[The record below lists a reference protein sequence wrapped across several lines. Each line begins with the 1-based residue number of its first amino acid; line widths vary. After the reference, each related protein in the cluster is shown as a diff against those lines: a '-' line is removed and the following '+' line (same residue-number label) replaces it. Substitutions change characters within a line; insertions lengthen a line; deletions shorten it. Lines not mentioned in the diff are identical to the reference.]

1 MHRIS
6 TTPKKHYRLAVA
18 ATAVIFAILLTA
30 CDDFYTDSLPT
41 PDVAQPTPA
50 NVQVGDPA
58 EILEEAA
65 RAALATRLG
74 ISPEA
79 PRKILFEDETW
90 TERNPGCYPAPD
102 SIIGAYLIPG
112 YRLLMQYDGTFYEYD
127 ADQGAGTGVL
137 CESTLQLVPVEPAR
151 NIVKTTETT
160 ESDIETV
167 YVLRSEEDV
176 AEFNSNHSDMASI
189 AVDEIEWVEEVLVGG
204 WVESSPDPLAVRAYL
219 SEQGTSIIIEVAISE
234 DSADE
239 ESSTPSQTWA
249 LIDIT
254 DPESTYEF
262 AVVD

>member
-1 MHRIS
+1 MSRI
-6 TTPKKHYRLAVA
+6 TTAQILHLRLPAIALA
-18 ATAVIFAILLTA
+18 AILVILLTA

-58 EILEEAA
+58 EILEQAA
-65 RAALATRLG
+65 RAVLATRLG

-79 PRKILFEDETW
+79 PQKILFEDETW

-127 ADQGAGTGVL
+127 ADQGAGTGAL

-151 NIVKTTETT
+151 NIVKTTEST
-160 ESDIETV
+160 ESDLETI

-176 AEFNSNHSDMASI
+176 AEFNSTPSDLASV
-189 AVDEIEWVEEVLVGG
+189 AVDEIEWAEEVLVAG
-204 WVESSPDPLAVRAYL
+204 WVESSPNPLAVRAYL
-219 SEQGTSIIIEVAISE
+219 SEQETSIIIEVAIFE
-234 DSADE
+234 DSVDE
-239 ESSTPSQTWA
+239 ASTSASQTWA
-249 LIDIT
+249 FVEIIDP
-254 DPESTYEF
+254 DSTYEF
-262 AVVD
+262 IVL